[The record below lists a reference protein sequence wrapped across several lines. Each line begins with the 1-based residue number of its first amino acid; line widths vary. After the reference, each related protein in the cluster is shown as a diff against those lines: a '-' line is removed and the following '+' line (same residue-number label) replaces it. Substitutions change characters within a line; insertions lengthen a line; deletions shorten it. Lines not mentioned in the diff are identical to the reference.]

1 MPRLFARPLLVRARR
16 TPARPETAKNVRQRC
31 STPPGNF
38 PSGNNHRLVH
48 FFDQKPHSDHER
60 IEDILADARASFRGA
75 MAALDERPH
84 DGVVGWRHDLT
95 RQAMSERLL
104 GGDFKLVAE
113 RALHVLSTQDPE
125 TETLEH
131 GEARRLL
138 RDALEKAQRVADLLA
153 AEREIADHRNLSK

>member
-1 MPRLFARPLLVRARR
+1 MFHPPTRF
-16 TPARPETAKNVRQRC
+16 
-31 STPPGNF
+31 STG
-38 PSGNNHRLVH
+38 SDHRIVH
-48 FFDQKPHSDHER
+48 FFDHKPHSDHDR
-60 IEDILADARASFRGA
+60 LEDILADARASSRGA
-75 MAALDERPH
+75 MAALNELPH

-113 RALHVLSTQDPE
+113 RALHMLSEQDPK

-153 AEREIADHRNLSK
+153 AEREIGDFRNLSK